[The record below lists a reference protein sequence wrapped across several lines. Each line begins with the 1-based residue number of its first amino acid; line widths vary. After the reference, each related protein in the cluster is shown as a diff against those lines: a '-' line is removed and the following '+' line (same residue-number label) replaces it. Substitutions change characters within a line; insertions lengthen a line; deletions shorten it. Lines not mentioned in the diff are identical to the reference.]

1 MNKSSPQIKIDFKNK
16 KTVNRPTWDEYFL
29 NIAKAVSLRSHDAE
43 TQVGVVIVDENKR
56 ILTTG
61 YNGFPPG
68 AEDHVLPNLR
78 PDKYPFMVHAELN
91 AIAASRQDLR
101 NSSLFS
107 THSPCRECAKA
118 IITAGIKKVTYA
130 HSYKNDD
137 HEFVEKF
144 LKSCGVLTEHKDLSG
159 QV

>member
-1 MNKSSPQIKIDFKNK
+1 MSKAFPQIKINFDNK
-16 KTVNRPTWDEYFL
+16 KIIERPSWDDYFL
-29 NIAKAVSLRSHDAE
+29 NIAEAVSLRSHDAE
-43 TQVGVVIVDENKR
+43 TQVGIVIVDENKR
-56 ILTTG
+56 ILATG

-68 AEDHVLPNLR
+68 AEDHLLPNLR
-78 PDKYPFMVHAELN
+78 PDKYPFMVHAEIN

-101 NSSLFS
+101 NSSIYS

-118 IITAGIKKVTYA
+118 IITAGIKKVTFR

-144 LKSCGVLTEHKDLSG
+144 LTSCGVVVSYMG
-159 QV
+159 